1 MSCGVGRT
9 CGSDLVLLWLWRRL
23 AATAL
28 IRPLSWESP
37 YAAGVALKGKKTKK
51 KKISLETFKRY
62 NYEANNRVY
71 CNFVCPLFFC
81 LVVCFFAF

>member
-1 MSCGVGRT
+1 MFVSCGVGRT

-37 YAAGVALKGKKTKK
+37 YAAGVALKGKKKKK

-62 NYEANNRVY
+62 NYEANKSI
-71 CNFVCPLFFC
+71 L
-81 LVVCFFAF
+81 